1 MALAPA
7 STKAPFPPEAP
18 RHCPLC
24 PRLVAYREQAA
35 RAEPA
40 WFNGAVPSFG
50 SSNARLLIVGLA
62 PGLKGANRTGR
73 PFTGDYAGD
82 LLYSTLIEFGFAR
95 GTYAASPDDGLKLVD
110 CMITN
115 AVRCVPPQNKPL
127 PEEINTCRGYFT
139 SRLGA
144 LPNLKALLVL
154 GRVAHDQTL
163 ATLALRKASYPFQH
177 RARHDVGGHRG
188 SAPLA
193 MFDSLHCSR
202 LNTNTKRLTT
212 AMFHDVFRDV
222 RAYLDALPQS

>member
-35 RAEPA
+35 GAEPA

-163 ATLALRKASYPFQH
+163 ATLALRKASHPFQH
-177 RARHDVGGHRG
+177 GARHDVGGHRG

-222 RAYLDALPQS
+222 RVYLDALPQS

>member
-7 STKAPFPPEAP
+7 STKAPFLPEAP

-82 LLYSTLIEFGFAR
+82 LLYSTLIEFDFAR

-177 RARHDVGGHRG
+177 GARHDVGGHRG